1 MPERN
6 KCIGLADKPCPY
18 AKKDSSVKL
27 CQGDLLLCPECK
39 EIRFPTTVP
48 VPKVV
53 IQPILTYMASSL
65 NNSSHENI
73 KKAVIGYFSLQQI
86 IEAKDTL
93 YSVANNSI
101 IGDKVS
107 SRVSTTRTEAEAHVV
122 DMLQCMGKLDKAKSM
137 PQFCVDFKNLF
148 LIPRSQPEELN
159 DISLCDRLNNIES
172 VMSNVQ
178 STLDRVI
185 AENIALRETKMA
197 SHPAQPIANT
207 YASKTASPPP
217 QAQTSLHMVQS
228 NVIPKYPSA
237 ETVLAGPSV
246 SNQVDDFQI
255 PKYHKKR
262 QQKTVLGKKTGDT
275 RLKVGPEPSREV
287 FVYRVDKSTNIEDM
301 RDFVVNEGFTVRD
314 I

>member
-1 MPERN
+1 
-6 KCIGLADKPCPY
+6 
-18 AKKDSSVKL
+18 
-27 CQGDLLLCPECK
+27 
-39 EIRFPTTVP
+39 
-48 VPKVV
+48 
-53 IQPILTYMASSL
+53 
-65 NNSSHENI
+65 
-73 KKAVIGYFSLQQI
+73 
-86 IEAKDTL
+86 
-93 YSVANNSI
+93 
-101 IGDKVS
+101 
-107 SRVSTTRTEAEAHVV
+107 
-122 DMLQCMGKLDKAKSM
+122 
-137 PQFCVDFKNLF
+137 
-148 LIPRSQPEELN
+148 
-159 DISLCDRLNNIES
+159 
-172 VMSNVQ
+172 
-178 STLDRVI
+178 
-185 AENIALRETKMA
+185 MA

-314 I
+314 IKTMSHEDSLMKSFKITIPVSQLHKIMDPEMWPEGIRVRKFIAPKAKTQTNLNGL